1 MRKNK
6 RSHKKNRKS
15 VKFSRKFGLP
25 NFPPKIDR
33 NTSTG
38 EQIGTVAGSLA
49 LRQAYLDDPEYGNIA
64 RDIKNSSIKQLR
76 DDTVIKS
83 IIKFMKKMGHDIKYN
98 SIKKML
104 AYYNMLVM
112 VTEDI
117 NQHRK
122 N

>member
-6 RSHKKNRKS
+6 RSRKKNRKS
-15 VKFSRKFGLP
+15 TKFSRKFGLP
-25 NFPPKIDR
+25 IFPPKIDR

-64 RDIKNSSIKQLR
+64 KDIKNSSIKKLR

-83 IIKFMKKMGHDIKYN
+83 LIKFMKKRGYVIEYN
-98 SIKKML
+98 NVEKML

-112 VTEDI
+112 VTKDI
-117 NQHRK
+117 NQYQK
-122 N
+122 K